1 MFPRTPMTVGRVPGT
16 RTSPVSALGGEGWSG
31 RVFCHL
37 SHKALPLDNDE
48 VLGPI
53 QPAGSLA
60 VAGRV
65 TERAGGRPHQDARL
79 VHLFGPRLVMNGCV
93 VGGVDG
99 DVENP
104 VFDRGFGAASVSHDL
119 LQ

>member
-1 MFPRTPMTVGRVPGT
+1 M
-16 RTSPVSALGGEGWSG
+16 
-31 RVFCHL
+31 
-37 SHKALPLDNDE
+37 PLDNDE
-48 VLGPI
+48 VLGLM
-53 QPAGSLA
+53 QSAGSLA
-60 VAGRV
+60 VAGHV

-79 VHLFGPRLVMNGCV
+79 VHLFGPRLVNGCV

-119 LQ
+119 LQLPSQSSVMP